1 MNNLTRISAP
11 TVSPVPL
18 ADLKA
23 HLRIWHDEDD
33 AYLILLLNAAIAM
46 IDGPTG
52 IGLAMVTQTWRQLHA
67 TRMAGEI
74 VLPLGPVQSVEK
86 VELLTDRTWS
96 ETESWTLT
104 NDQRPALLNPLGSWS
119 DHEQIRVT
127 FKAGFS
133 DDASGVPEDL
143 KAAILLIVTHL
154 YEHRGDTDQAMP
166 PAVEAIL
173 SRYR

>member
-1 MNNLTRISAP
+1 MNNLTRIAAP
-11 TVSPVPL
+11 TAPAVTL
-18 ADLKA
+18 AELKA

-33 AYLILLLNAAIAM
+33 AYLPLLLNAAISM

-52 IGLAMVTQTWRQLHA
+52 IGTAMVTQTWRQLQT
-67 TRMAGEI
+67 TRMTGEI
-74 VLPLGPVQSVEK
+74 VLPLGPVQSVES
-86 VELLTDRTWS
+86 VEVLSGGAWS
-96 ETESWTLT
+96 ETDDWTLT
-104 NDQRPALLNPLGSWS
+104 NDQRPALLNPVGSWP

-133 DDASGVPEDL
+133 NEATGVPEDL

-166 PAVEAIL
+166 PAVDAIL